1 MHYRIQ
7 LSNLFIHIE
16 INWQYK
22 GCYMV
27 TKDWNGIDESDR
39 PSQIEVIEEYARG
52 KGITRSH
59 KEYNILASKIGDL
72 PALLMLTK
80 KKDRNVSKSGFYN
93 AIEVITG
100 IADKKPINASIAVSG
115 KDSKLLGGCLSVGG
129 GFLQDDFDN
138 MKGLSVGHFS
148 FELEK
153 PVPRNLMIDGARG
166 KIVIDLAVTLEAW
179 ITKPDGKRACIE
191 LARVAVE
198 FDGPIH
204 VNDENVRKDKLRDSG
219 LHSLGYK
226 VFRVQTPY
234 KLKGHGS
241 TRLNRENSEAE
252 LKKHIN
258 NIKESLRKSLYE
270 FENYYHF
277 RYKLCQSTSFQG

>member
-1 MHYRIQ
+1 MAMAI
-7 LSNLFIHIE
+7 
-16 INWQYK
+16 
-22 GCYMV
+22 
-27 TKDWNGIDESDR
+27 KDWNGIVEVNR
-39 PSQIEVIEEYARG
+39 PSMIEVIEEYARG
-52 KGITRSH
+52 KGITRSQ
-59 KEYNILASKIGDL
+59 KEYNKLASKIGDL
-72 PALLMLTK
+72 PALLMLSK
-80 KKDRNVSKSGFYN
+80 KQDKKVSKSGFDN

-100 IADKKPINASIAVSG
+100 IADKKQIYPSITVSG
-115 KDSKLLGGCLSVGG
+115 KDYKLLHGCLSGHG

-138 MKGLSVGHFS
+138 MKGMSSGHFS

-153 PVPRNLMIDGARG
+153 PLPRNLMIEGASG
-166 KIVIDLAVTLEAW
+166 SIFIDLAVTLEAW
-179 ITKPDGKRACIE
+179 ITKPDGKRASIE
-191 LARVAVE
+191 IARVAVE
-198 FDGPIH
+198 FDGPKH
-204 VNDENVRKDKLRDSG
+204 VNDENVRNDKLRDSD

-270 FENYYHF
+270 FENYHHF